1 MYKFEADPQYHYSEA
16 PQSNSLR
23 WQVYYRDGDTFL
35 PQTGRFMCKDYLN
48 DVVAR
53 YHGKHVIA
61 YGLNNHDMK
70 LNDDGVWLR
79 LYHVTDIDVF
89 MHNIACC
96 INAEKPDFPLTME
109 VVDGNILMFVPRYYF
124 NQTYLISL
132 VSYIIRISNGDK
144 KFKNFEDALTSKH
157 AQADRAIY
165 DRGFTLAKSWKFDVP
180 EEFQKYWTYYSAGYN
195 SELDNYSGTTVHN
208 CGVMAWCENMTAE
221 QINQKEEEN
230 AL

>member
-1 MYKFEADPQYHYSEA
+1 MYKFEADPVYHYSEA
-16 PQSNSLR
+16 PQSNPLR

-53 YHGKHVIA
+53 YHGKDVIA
-61 YGLNNHDMK
+61 YGLNNANMK
-70 LNDDGVWLR
+70 LNDEGVWLR
-79 LYHVTDIDVF
+79 LYSVTHPEVF

-96 INAEKPDFPLTME
+96 INEVNPEFPLTME

-132 VSYIIRISNGDK
+132 ASFIIRISNGDK
-144 KFKNFEDALTSKH
+144 KFKGFEDALHSKH

-165 DRGFTLAKSWKFDVP
+165 GRGITLAESWKFDVP
-180 EEFQKYWTYYSAGYN
+180 EEFQKYWSYYSVGYN
-195 SELDNYSGTTVHN
+195 SELDNYGGSTVHN
-208 CGVMAWCENMTAE
+208 CGVMAWVDGLTAE
-221 QINQKEEEN
+221 QIGQKEEEN